1 MSESG
6 RISVNYV
13 VNASEFN
20 KNITQMKKN
29 LQLCTQ
35 EVKNSAKEINL
46 YGNNIQTLTSKQKA
60 IQSAISQSEKII
72 SAYSQN
78 IEKNKAALTANKN
91 ELEKL
96 AAKKKEANSAF
107 KDAVKMYG
115 EESEEAKKLKD
126 SLDDVSEQYS
136 IMQSKIKGNENA
148 ITSNTAQLEK
158 QRGTLLDLKTQ
169 LKQTNQEL
177 ELQSSKFIKAS
188 ESFSSWGKKLE
199 SLGGSLS
206 SIGGE
211 AQKAGGVIVASAS
224 ALAKLASGAETGFA
238 KVNTL
243 ANDSGESLERYK
255 ESVYQ
260 LSNESGKSVNDLT
273 DALYDAISAGVDYGD
288 SVKFI
293 EAANKVSVGGFTEVG
308 DASNLLTQIMNIYGK
323 TVEDVSKVSDQ
334 LFVVQEDGV
343 VTVADLASNMGEA
356 MTMGANYNVA
366 LEDILA
372 SYASLTKQGRT
383 ASTAQTQLK
392 AMIQE
397 LGDTGSSVGKVLEE
411 KTGKSFTALS
421 QEGKTL
427 YDCLKI
433 VKDSCEGNEDA
444 FNNLWSSTEAGLSA
458 MSLLSNEGKYFND
471 TMKNLENSTGKTDK
485 AFEKMANTSD
495 FKFKKSLNQL
505 KNEATKLGESLLPL
519 MDTVSDGISKI
530 SSVISKANPETITAV
545 AKFGALALA
554 FGTLGKAA
562 GGIISVLGKG
572 AQGISTVLE
581 LAGKTKVL
589 GSFSTAL
596 EGIEG
601 GAGLA
606 TQGLAKLALGINPV
620 TLGIGAFV
628 TAAAVGFKEYND
640 VLESSSIKAKEDYN
654 IIEQAVASLGGI
666 TLESKEQ
673 LIENGDVYS
682 EWSSKVSESTQ
693 DVLEDIAS
701 KSQSINL
708 AIDSI
713 QFDGIITDSE
723 LQQTKAKVDDW
734 ANTIIEQINA
744 NKDPIYQAMYDLF
757 NQDNLIDEQ
766 EQQILDGLNTTSAES
781 TKIIQSNENEINGI
795 IQTAQEERRSLTEDE
810 NRRIQ
815 ELQKQSNEVALNNL
829 NISNEEKEAASK
841 QFWERCTQMTTKELS
856 KQLTEEKS
864 KMDEN
869 IAAIKEKYDEKIQNA
884 KVAADH
890 LNGVEKERVE
900 EEIRIMQS
908 NRDTEIQ
915 NENEKWQSIIAA
927 GEQNHAKQMEKI
939 NQYTG
944 EEMSQGDLKCKARL
958 EQESQ
963 FYSNLNSITEDGVY
977 QVYNT
982 QTQSW
987 DNLVVDV
994 DEATGQ
1000 IIAFA
1005 KTQADE
1011 TGMHAGEIVGY
1022 NKQIENSMLDTQANW
1037 VVGVN
1042 RMIQS
1047 MSEYAGSVQN
1057 GEMTT
1062 DEAMAQIKADID
1074 SGKISISDFGFTSE
1088 SAFLQSARSMIDAK
1102 SKGDDLKSSLNNIPK
1117 KVETTVTVDTSDA
1130 DTRIMSLR
1138 EALAQISNTPWA
1150 TTVTVNRE
1158 ENVTVTKTETVLQ
1171 GNTLRGVTPGAAIG
1185 TVTSEDRVMQVNEM
1199 GEELIDNV
1207 TSTPYVL
1214 TRSVVG
1220 DTAYLPANTRV
1231 TNALMSRKTLSQQ
1244 VDYKIEV
1251 AMSEFSK
1258 NLERTLI
1265 NTFKKATVDK
1275 DVSIVMNNPNFIDK
1289 GSEKANINYIKNLFN
1304 SEK

>member
-1 MSESG
+1 
-6 RISVNYV
+6 
-13 VNASEFN
+13 
-20 KNITQMKKN
+20 
-29 LQLCTQ
+29 
-35 EVKNSAKEINL
+35 
-46 YGNNIQTLTSKQKA
+46 
-60 IQSAISQSEKII
+60 
-72 SAYSQN
+72 
-78 IEKNKAALTANKN
+78 
-91 ELEKL
+91 
-96 AAKKKEANSAF
+96 
-107 KDAVKMYG
+107 
-115 EESEEAKKLKD
+115 
-126 SLDDVSEQYS
+126 
-136 IMQSKIKGNENA
+136 
-148 ITSNTAQLEK
+148 
-158 QRGTLLDLKTQ
+158 
-169 LKQTNQEL
+169 
-177 ELQSSKFIKAS
+177 
-188 ESFSSWGKKLE
+188 
-199 SLGGSLS
+199 
-206 SIGGE
+206 
-211 AQKAGGVIVASAS
+211 
-224 ALAKLASGAETGFA
+224 
-238 KVNTL
+238 
-243 ANDSGESLERYK
+243 
-255 ESVYQ
+255 
-260 LSNESGKSVNDLT
+260 
-273 DALYDAISAGVDYGD
+273 
-288 SVKFI
+288 
-293 EAANKVSVGGFTEVG
+293 
-308 DASNLLTQIMNIYGK
+308 
-323 TVEDVSKVSDQ
+323 
-334 LFVVQEDGV
+334 
-343 VTVADLASNMGEA
+343 
-356 MTMGANYNVA
+356 
-366 LEDILA
+366 
-372 SYASLTKQGRT
+372 
-383 ASTAQTQLK
+383 
-392 AMIQE
+392 
-397 LGDTGSSVGKVLEE
+397 
-411 KTGKSFTALS
+411 
-421 QEGKTL
+421 
-427 YDCLKI
+427 
-433 VKDSCEGNEDA
+433 
-444 FNNLWSSTEAGLSA
+444 
-458 MSLLSNEGKYFND
+458 
-471 TMKNLENSTGKTDK
+471 
-485 AFEKMANTSD
+485 
-495 FKFKKSLNQL
+495 
-505 KNEATKLGESLLPL
+505 
-519 MDTVSDGISKI
+519 
-530 SSVISKANPETITAV
+530 
-545 AKFGALALA
+545 
-554 FGTLGKAA
+554 
-562 GGIISVLGKG
+562 
-572 AQGISTVLE
+572 
-581 LAGKTKVL
+581 
-589 GSFSTAL
+589 
-596 EGIEG
+596 
-601 GAGLA
+601 
-606 TQGLAKLALGINPV
+606 
-620 TLGIGAFV
+620 
-628 TAAAVGFKEYND
+628 
-640 VLESSSIKAKEDYN
+640 
-654 IIEQAVASLGGI
+654 
-666 TLESKEQ
+666 
-673 LIENGDVYS
+673 
-682 EWSSKVSESTQ
+682 
-693 DVLEDIAS
+693 
-701 KSQSINL
+701 
-708 AIDSI
+708 
-713 QFDGIITDSE
+713 
-723 LQQTKAKVDDW
+723 
-734 ANTIIEQINA
+734 
-744 NKDPIYQAMYDLF
+744 MYDLF

-890 LNGVEKERVE
+890 LTGVEKERVE

-1289 GSEKANINYIKNLFN
+1289 GSEKANVSNIKRIVN
-1304 SEK
+1304 SMK

>member
-1 MSESG
+1 
-6 RISVNYV
+6 
-13 VNASEFN
+13 
-20 KNITQMKKN
+20 
-29 LQLCTQ
+29 
-35 EVKNSAKEINL
+35 
-46 YGNNIQTLTSKQKA
+46 
-60 IQSAISQSEKII
+60 
-72 SAYSQN
+72 
-78 IEKNKAALTANKN
+78 
-91 ELEKL
+91 
-96 AAKKKEANSAF
+96 
-107 KDAVKMYG
+107 
-115 EESEEAKKLKD
+115 
-126 SLDDVSEQYS
+126 
-136 IMQSKIKGNENA
+136 
-148 ITSNTAQLEK
+148 
-158 QRGTLLDLKTQ
+158 
-169 LKQTNQEL
+169 
-177 ELQSSKFIKAS
+177 
-188 ESFSSWGKKLE
+188 
-199 SLGGSLS
+199 
-206 SIGGE
+206 
-211 AQKAGGVIVASAS
+211 
-224 ALAKLASGAETGFA
+224 
-238 KVNTL
+238 
-243 ANDSGESLERYK
+243 
-255 ESVYQ
+255 
-260 LSNESGKSVNDLT
+260 
-273 DALYDAISAGVDYGD
+273 
-288 SVKFI
+288 
-293 EAANKVSVGGFTEVG
+293 
-308 DASNLLTQIMNIYGK
+308 
-323 TVEDVSKVSDQ
+323 
-334 LFVVQEDGV
+334 
-343 VTVADLASNMGEA
+343 
-356 MTMGANYNVA
+356 
-366 LEDILA
+366 
-372 SYASLTKQGRT
+372 
-383 ASTAQTQLK
+383 
-392 AMIQE
+392 
-397 LGDTGSSVGKVLEE
+397 
-411 KTGKSFTALS
+411 
-421 QEGKTL
+421 
-427 YDCLKI
+427 
-433 VKDSCEGNEDA
+433 
-444 FNNLWSSTEAGLSA
+444 
-458 MSLLSNEGKYFND
+458 
-471 TMKNLENSTGKTDK
+471 
-485 AFEKMANTSD
+485 
-495 FKFKKSLNQL
+495 
-505 KNEATKLGESLLPL
+505 
-519 MDTVSDGISKI
+519 
-530 SSVISKANPETITAV
+530 
-545 AKFGALALA
+545 
-554 FGTLGKAA
+554 
-562 GGIISVLGKG
+562 
-572 AQGISTVLE
+572 
-581 LAGKTKVL
+581 
-589 GSFSTAL
+589 
-596 EGIEG
+596 
-601 GAGLA
+601 
-606 TQGLAKLALGINPV
+606 
-620 TLGIGAFV
+620 
-628 TAAAVGFKEYND
+628 
-640 VLESSSIKAKEDYN
+640 
-654 IIEQAVASLGGI
+654 
-666 TLESKEQ
+666 
-673 LIENGDVYS
+673 
-682 EWSSKVSESTQ
+682 
-693 DVLEDIAS
+693 
-701 KSQSINL
+701 
-708 AIDSI
+708 
-713 QFDGIITDSE
+713 
-723 LQQTKAKVDDW
+723 
-734 ANTIIEQINA
+734 
-744 NKDPIYQAMYDLF
+744 MYDLF

-1289 GSEKANINYIKNLFN
+1289 GSEKANVSNIKRIVN
-1304 SEK
+1304 SMK